1 MALDTILVCLD
12 GSEASARALP
22 ALRRLLLLPDRPGRL
37 ANAAPR
43 SGPALVLL
51 HVVPMTPGS
60 GAGEVE
66 LGQTR
71 RELEELRLELEQRGR
86 TASVRLARGE
96 PADQILAAAADLR
109 AHLIAMATHGRTGA
123 DRLVR
128 GSVAESVLRRSRIPV
143 LLVNPRAYL
152 PGEEAGTI
160 ARRLLVPVEASPES
174 RAILPLV
181 AAVSRLAGAEVLL
194 VHAEAEPGLGTHQ
207 AIFAA
212 AREVLAAAGGAAR
225 VREVV
230 PTGAPA
236 AAILATIDQERADL
250 VLMTTHGREGLE
262 RLWLGSVAEAV
273 ARACPVPVVVQRVRA
288 PER

>member
-1 MALDTILVCLD
+1 MALDTIFVCLD
-12 GSEASARALP
+12 GSEASLRILP

-37 ANAAPR
+37 GGAAPR

-51 HVVPMTPGS
+51 HVVPTTPGS
-60 GAGEVE
+60 GAGELE

-86 TASVRLARGE
+86 TASVRIARGE
-96 PADQILAAAADLR
+96 PADQILAVAADLR

-143 LLVNPRAYL
+143 LLVNPRTYL
-152 PGEEAGTI
+152 PGEAGTI
-160 ARRLLVPVEASPES
+160 ARRILVPVEASPES

-181 AAVSRLAGAEVLL
+181 GAVARLAAAEVLL
-194 VHAEAEPGLGTHQ
+194 VHVEAEPGQGTHQ
-207 AIFAA
+207 EIFAA
-212 AREVLAAAGGAAR
+212 AREALAAAGGAAR

-250 VLMTTHGREGLE
+250 VVMTTHGREGLE
-262 RLWLGSVAEAV
+262 RLWIGSVAEAV

-288 PER
+288 PEQ